1 MGRRVPVGLQNYW
14 IEGGNLTIFTNP
26 NTWGRTK
33 IKTLSTFTTGTYTLR
48 LFAPEMGVGDM
59 ASIGA
64 FFTPDDTHELDL
76 KVTEEKIRNELEAEP
91 DDLIVYMTSQKIHS
105 YLIKQNQKGNGTL
118 FIKTDIKF
126 KT

>member
-1 MGRRVPVGLQNYW
+1 
-14 IEGGNLTIFTNP
+14 
-26 NTWGRTK
+26 
-33 IKTLSTFTTGTYTLR
+33 
-48 LFAPEMGVGDM
+48 MGVGDM

-64 FFTPDDTHELDL
+64 FFIPNDTHELDL
-76 KVTEEKIRNELEAEP
+76 KWVTEEKIRNELEAEP